1 MRRDLAVLVL
11 ILTAVAGMASA
22 QGAVSFPDKPP
33 RQHFWVDEARLIDP
47 EDAAEIDRIAGDLLH
62 SERVPLIVVT
72 IRSLS
77 SYGAGDWGIERYA
90 RELFDHWGIGS
101 ERRNY
106 GMLLLVS
113 QGDRRARIELGA
125 AWGTRHNVTAYE
137 IMDRLIVPA
146 FKRGDF
152 STGILDGVRGLDAM
166 ARDLALP
173 KPKGSWWQL
182 LLFIG
187 LFALGIGVAISL
199 IRSGRKGWGW
209 ALLAALGV
217 LLFFFLRAAVSRSGS
232 GGSFGGGFSG
242 GGGATGSW

>member
-1 MRRDLAVLVL
+1 MVFILATTTGLV
-11 ILTAVAGMASA
+11 SA
-22 QGAVSFPDKPP
+22 QDGVSFPDKPP
-33 RQHFWVDEARLIDP
+33 RQHFWVDEVRLLRP
-47 EDAAEIDRIAGDLLH
+47 EDAAEIDRIAGELLR
-62 SERVPLIVVT
+62 SEKVPLVVVT
-72 IRSLS
+72 IRSLA
-77 SYGAGDWGIERYA
+77 SYGAEDWGIERYA

-113 QGDRRARIELGA
+113 AGDRRARIELGV
-125 AWGTRHNVTAYE
+125 AWGTRHNVAAYE
-137 IMDRLIVPA
+137 VMDRLIIPS

-173 KPKGSWWQL
+173 RPKTAWWQPV
-182 LLFIG
+182 LFFG
-187 LFALGIGVAISL
+187 LIALGIGVAISL
-199 IRSGRKGWGW
+199 IKSGRRGWGW

-217 LLFFFLRAAVSRSGS
+217 VLFFALRSAMSRSGS

>member
-1 MRRDLAVLVL
+1 MRRYLALVPV
-11 ILTAVAGMASA
+11 ILVATAGLAIP
-22 QGAVSFPDKPP
+22 QDRVSFPDKPP
-33 RQHFWVDEARLIDP
+33 RQHFWVDEARLITP

-72 IRSLS
+72 IRSLA
-77 SYGAGDWGIERYA
+77 SYGAGDWEIERYA

-113 QGDRRARIELGA
+113 QGDRRARIELGV

-146 FKRGDF
+146 FKRNDF

-173 KPKGSWWQL
+173 KPKSSWWQL
-182 LLFIG
+182 LIFIG

-232 GGSFGGGFSG
+232 GGSFGGGSSG